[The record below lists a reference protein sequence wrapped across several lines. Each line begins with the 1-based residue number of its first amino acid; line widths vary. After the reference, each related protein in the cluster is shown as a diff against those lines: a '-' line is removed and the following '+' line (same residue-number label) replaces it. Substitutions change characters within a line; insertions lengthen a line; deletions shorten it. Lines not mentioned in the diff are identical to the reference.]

1 MAIDITNK
9 EEKKVN
15 LNVKQIENALLFTNE
30 YFNTVQ
36 TTYTIGIPGELG
48 FGVGAIPKNSI
59 PAGMYAM
66 EGHYDKSSAN
76 YGNIID
82 ATGSQMVAIPK
93 FYYKIV
99 GNQFLISSVQY
110 ADYVL
115 HRMFINAG
123 VELDYVLV
131 DKYGCGK
138 VNGIFAS
145 KQGIDP
151 CSTSSAHNP
160 ISALNNAPANN
171 YGGLYKAVKTRGAD
185 YFLASIFIRNG
196 LAMLAKAHADAGT
209 IATCAFKDVLP
220 YLPKGNNNNALKD
233 TNNTAVTFTASG
245 YSNCAMTGSGVPFAK
260 TTHNGQNCGVADLN
274 GNMYEVVS
282 GFIRYDATGFLI
294 LKESVDIKSILTD
307 DTTTGAGG
315 AYDKNLYD
323 VVDLSL
329 LIPSTETG
337 AWINFGNDSNQVFA
351 MSTVRTSNDYKKTSL
366 GMPISTGVSAGG
378 TTEFGNDG
386 LYKYL
391 RNEMACRCGLTWGIG
406 SLAGVFSMALNNAR
420 SNSNDNV
427 GGRASYNVKMS

>member
-1 MAIDITNK
+1 MPIDITNK
-9 EEKKVN
+9 EEKKIA
-15 LNVKQIENALLFTNE
+15 LTGSQIENALTFAHE
-30 YFNTVQ
+30 YFNTEN
-36 TTYTIGIPGELG
+36 TTYRIGIPGELG
-48 FGVGAIPKNSI
+48 FGVGAIPQTAI
-59 PAGMYAM
+59 PSGMYAM

-82 ATGSQMVAIPK
+82 ATGSQMVAISK

-131 DKYGCGK
+131 DKYGCGN
-138 VNGIFAS
+138 VGGIFAS
-145 KQGIDP
+145 KRVIDP
-151 CSTSSAHNP
+151 CSTNSAHNP
-160 ISALNNAPANN
+160 ISALNNAPDNN

-233 TNNTAVTFTASG
+233 TNNNAVTFTASG

-260 TTHNGQNCGVADLN
+260 TTHNGQDCGVADLN
-274 GNMYEVVS
+274 GNMFEVAS
-282 GFIRYDATGFLI
+282 GFIRYDSTGFLT
-294 LKESVDIKSILTD
+294 LKESVDISAILND
-307 DTTTGAGG
+307 STTTGAGG

-323 VVDLSL
+323 VIDLSL
-329 LIPSTETG
+329 LIPSGETG
-337 AWINFGNDSNQVFA
+337 SWTSIGNGANQVFA
-351 MSTVRTSNDYKKTSL
+351 MSTVRTSDEYKRTSL
-366 GMPISTGVSAGG
+366 GVPISTGVSVSG

-386 LYKYL
+386 FYKHL
-391 RNEMACRCGLTWGIG
+391 RNEMACRVGFDWTSGANCGIFSR
-406 SLAGVFSMALNNAR
+406 SLAHFRTLAL
-420 SNSNDNV
+420 DNV
-427 GGRASYNVKMS
+427 GGRASYNVKI